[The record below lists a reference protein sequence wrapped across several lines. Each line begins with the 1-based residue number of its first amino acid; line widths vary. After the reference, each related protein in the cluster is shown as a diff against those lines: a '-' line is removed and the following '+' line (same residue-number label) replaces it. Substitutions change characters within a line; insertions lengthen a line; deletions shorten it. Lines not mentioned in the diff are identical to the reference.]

1 MTWAID
7 TSVIVDLL
15 RGKDPALAARFLQG
29 RPADYAVPEMVR
41 AELLL
46 GARMSSRPRE
56 NGKKL
61 EKLLEPLKRLP
72 FEGEAAFH
80 WAEIR
85 HALQQKGKPIG
96 PNDLVIAATVRAAGF
111 TLITRNA
118 AEFRRVPALAM
129 EVW

>member
-1 MTWAID
+1 MPFAGTMH
-7 TSVIVDLL
+7 LNH
-15 RGKDPALAARFLQG
+15 
-29 RPADYAVPEMVR
+29 
-41 AELLL
+41 
-46 GARMSSRPRE
+46 SRS
-56 NGKKL
+56 KVKT
-61 EKLLEPLKRLP
+61 
-72 FEGEAAFH
+72 AFH

-111 TLITRNA
+111 TLVTRNA